1 MSLQVWLPLTK
12 NLTQQGLSN
21 VSATNNGATYQSTG
35 GKLGGVYSFGTG
47 ASSLS
52 LPTSTFTSLS
62 GDFSVACWIKILSWN
77 SSYATF
83 WGATS
88 TSASWANVIAALCRN
103 GSSSKLIFCLG
114 NDSQSITSSCSTVD
128 DIQLNTWYHFTC
140 VYTAG
145 KAHLYQNGTLIR
157 TVNVSFTP
165 KTTAVKVV
173 NIGKSR
179 ESTYQSNCLMNDF
192 RIYNHALSPM
202 EVKELSKGLML
213 HYPLS
218 RNGWG
223 QENLFLNSSLTDLT
237 PENLSTKIKYGNPYI
252 PVITDDGIKFTW
264 SGSGAREVDLYLGSG
279 LELDTYYTL
288 SFIYR
293 SNMNIS
299 SSSYLRSDNTLVGY
313 WSQKTIPYSENW
325 SRYIYTFKP
334 ASYQDRD
341 VTTGNSLTLFYSGYT
356 ENKWIELKSNS
367 IKLEKGTTTTP
378 WCPNDS
384 DDLVTATGL
393 SSTIEYDCSGFG
405 NNGTKNNITYVSDT
419 PKYSVSSVFN
429 GTNSYVK
436 VNDNT
441 WMIKGMPAMT
451 VNLWAKATTWAANG
465 GRLLSCTET
474 GGFNLE
480 AGNSGYWRFPVY
492 VYTNE
497 AQTSSAYKYDSK
509 EIKISDLTPNDWN
522 MITLVYETTGT
533 KTYLNGQLH
542 HTYTNTSYGINFN
555 TNARLFL
562 GCEATGVNPYTPYF
576 NGMESDF
583 RIYATALSAD
593 DIKSLY
599 ENKGY
604 VDNKGNIYGTLYEV
618 E

>member
-1 MSLQVWLPLTK
+1 MSLQVWLPLTDGTLK
-12 NLTQQGLSN
+12 QQGLNN
-21 VSATNNGATYQSTG
+21 VTATNNGATYQSTG

-165 KTTAVKVV
+165 KTSAVKVV

-213 HYPLS
+213 HYPLNRS
-218 RNGWG
+218 GWG
-223 QENLFLNSSLTDLT
+223 QENLLKDSHVAVSTSSYAMHNYYFESGKEPVEGKQYTIQLKGQLGQGKSYFGIYNSGGSVSCVSLT
-237 PENLSTKIKYGNPYI
+237 PS
-252 PVITDDGIKFTW
+252 
-264 SGSGAREVDLYLGSG
+264 
-279 LELDTYYTL
+279 
-288 SFIYR
+288 
-293 SNMNIS
+293 
-299 SSSYLRSDNTLVGY
+299 
-313 WSQKTIPYSENW
+313 SQKNG
-325 SRYIYTFKP
+325 IYTATFNWRVG
-334 ASYQDRD
+334 AAANTFLRVYHMLSS
-341 VTTGNSLTLFYSGYT
+341 TTATST
-356 ENKWIELKSNS
+356 IEW
-367 IKLEKGTTTTP
+367 IKLEEGDTATP
-378 WCPNDS
+378 WCPNSSDS
-384 DDLVTATGL
+384 SATIIGL
-393 SSTIEYDCSGFG
+393 DSTVEYDCSGFG
-405 NNGTKNNITYVSDT
+405 NNGTKNNITYTSDT

-497 AQTSSAYKYDSK
+497 TQTSSAYKYDSK
-509 EIKISDLTPNDWN
+509 EIKISDLTPNEWN

-555 TNARLFL
+555 TSARLFL
-562 GCEATGVNPYTPYF
+562 GCEATGANPYAPYF

-618 E
+618 G